1 MLTMLTIAILI
12 LQPRKNQ
19 KRIMMVEAAV
29 TTVNEDVLHH
39 KCFTGWIIYIAVPIV
54 RNDMNDRG

>member
-1 MLTMLTIAILI
+1 
-12 LQPRKNQ
+12 
-19 KRIMMVEAAV
+19 MVEAAV